1 MSKFS
6 KQSTLH
12 ALKLYLPIALLSIV
26 AFVFAYQFVEPAPE
40 PRLVISTGS
49 EEGAYYRYAQE
60 YAKVLKG
67 HGIEVTVL
75 TSHGSVE
82 NLDRL
87 RRGDVDIGFVQGGTT
102 DDLLPAVPEKTT
114 PGSDFLDQELVDQV
128 SIEAKELYSLG
139 SLYFEPLW
147 VFYRG
152 DRTWEKLTDL
162 KGQRLNSG
170 PVGSGTRRLVDVL
183 LRDNG
188 IQDQVIRSEMP
199 DRDAVEALKRGELD
213 AVALVAGPSSP
224 LLREL
229 IRSDGIKLMDMHRAP
244 AYSRLHSYL
253 SGLVL
258 YEGMIDL
265 QGNLPLQDVHLIAP
279 TANLVAHGDVHEA
292 LVDLVM
298 QAADEVHS
306 KGGWFEAPGQ
316 FPSAEWLVASLH
328 PSAKRFYKN
337 GPPFLQRYL
346 PFWAATMI
354 DRLKVM
360 LLPLIVIL
368 MPLFKIAPPLY
379 GWRMRSRIYRWYKE
393 LEQVE
398 IGLSICVDAKCLEPL
413 AKDLNRIE
421 SEVTHI
427 EVPLSYA
434 SQAYELRTHVELV
447 RRRLETL
454 QGEMVEDQVI

>member
-12 ALKLYLPIALLSIV
+12 ALKLYLPIAVLSIL

-40 PRLVISTGS
+40 PKLVISAGS
-49 EEGAYYRYAQE
+49 QEGAYYRYAQD
-60 YAKVLKG
+60 YAKVLEG

-82 NLDRL
+82 NLARL
-87 RRGDVDIGFVQGGTT
+87 RRGEVDIGFVQGGTT
-102 DDLLPAVPEKTT
+102 DDLLPDAPNKPSSG
-114 PGSDFLDQELVDQV
+114 PGPLDEEVVDQMA
-128 SIEAKELYSLG
+128 IEPKELYSLG
-139 SLYFEPLW
+139 STYFEPLW

-152 DRTWEKLTDL
+152 DQTWEKFTDL
-162 KGQRLNSG
+162 TGQRLNSG

-183 LRDNG
+183 LRDNS
-188 IQDQVIRSEMP
+188 IQDQVTRSELP

-213 AVALVAGPSSP
+213 AVALVAGPASP
-224 LLREL
+224 LIREL
-229 IRSDGIKLMDMHRAP
+229 ILSDGIKLMNMRRAP
-244 AYSRLHSYL
+244 AYSRLHPYL
-253 SGLVL
+253 SSLVL
-258 YEGMIDL
+258 HEGMIDL
-265 QGNLPLQDVHLIAP
+265 QDNLPKQDVHLIAP

-316 FPSAEWLVASLH
+316 FPAAEWLVASLH

-398 IGLSICVDAKCLEPL
+398 AGLSICIEAQCLVPL
-413 AKDLNRIE
+413 DKDLNRIE

-447 RRRLETL
+447 RRRLEQL
-454 QGEMVEDQVI
+454 QGEMPEDEI